1 MQISTRYMKKL
12 VKFTKNYKKKQDKL
26 LRPVF
31 KFLINYSA
39 SNTIS
44 AEITLNSLVFM
55 LYETKSLLCFTA
67 E

>member
-1 MQISTRYMKKL
+1 MQISASYMKKL
-12 VKFTKNYKKKQDKL
+12 VKFTKNYKKKQDEL

-39 SNTIS
+39 SNAIS